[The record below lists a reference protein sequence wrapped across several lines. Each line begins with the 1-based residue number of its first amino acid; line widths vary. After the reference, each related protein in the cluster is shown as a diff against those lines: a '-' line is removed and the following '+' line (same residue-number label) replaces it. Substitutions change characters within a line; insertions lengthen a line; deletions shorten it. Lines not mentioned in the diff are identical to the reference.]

1 MIKRILSRKVIVATS
16 ALFALFLV
24 YMIPKEEIKQLE
36 NVPENIEYVESQ
48 VEEQTVFLL
57 NQDNL
62 LGRTQV
68 VASETADP
76 LSKVKEALLTLIQEG
91 PNESRV
97 PNGFKAIIPS
107 DTKINS
113 IDLQDGILKVDF
125 SKELLDVNEE
135 MEEKVVEAIVY
146 TATSIKEVKS
156 VIIFVDGDVLTKL
169 PKSGINL
176 PSTLDRSFGINKE
189 YDLTST
195 DSINQVTVYYVDE
208 YNGNYYYVPVTKYLN
223 DDRDKIKII
232 IDELTSANMYQTN
245 LMSFLNSNTELL
257 DIQQSEDVLSL
268 NFNSYIFNDA
278 TKKDILEEVI
288 YTICLSVGDNYNVE
302 EVVFQVDTEEVY
314 KTVLKD
320 VEESEK

>member
-16 ALFALFLV
+16 VLFALFLV

-208 YNGNYYYVPVTKYLN
+208 YNDNYYYVPVTKYLN

>member
-24 YMIPKEEIKQLE
+24 YMIPKDEIKQLE
-36 NVPENIEYVESQ
+36 NIPENIEYVESQ

-57 NQDNL
+57 NRDNL

-68 VASETADP
+68 VASETTDP
-76 LSKVKEALLTLIQEG
+76 LSKVKDALQTLIQEG

-125 SKELLDVNEE
+125 SKELLDVKEE

-146 TATSIKEVKS
+146 TATNIKEVKN

-176 PSTLDRSFGINKE
+176 PSILNRSFGINKE

-208 YNGNYYYVPVTKYLN
+208 YNDTYYYVPVTKYLN

-245 LMSFLNSNTELL
+245 LMSFLNSNTKLL

-302 EVVFQVDTEEVY
+302 EVIFQVDTEEVY
-314 KTVLKD
+314 KTGIQD
-320 VEESEK
+320 VEESEE

>member
-146 TATSIKEVKS
+146 TATSIKDVKS

-208 YNGNYYYVPVTKYLN
+208 YNDNYYYVPVTKYLN

-320 VEESEK
+320 AEESEK

>member
-1 MIKRILSRKVIVATS
+1 M
-16 ALFALFLV
+16 
-24 YMIPKEEIKQLE
+24 
-36 NVPENIEYVESQ
+36 
-48 VEEQTVFLL
+48 
-57 NQDNL
+57 
-62 LGRTQV
+62 
-68 VASETADP
+68 
-76 LSKVKEALLTLIQEG
+76 
-91 PNESRV
+91 
-97 PNGFKAIIPS
+97 
-107 DTKINS
+107 
-113 IDLQDGILKVDF
+113 
-125 SKELLDVNEE
+125 
-135 MEEKVVEAIVY
+135 
-146 TATSIKEVKS
+146 
-156 VIIFVDGDVLTKL
+156 
-169 PKSGINL
+169 
-176 PSTLDRSFGINKE
+176 DRSFGINKE

-208 YNGNYYYVPVTKYLN
+208 YNDSYYYVPVTKYLN

-257 DIQQSEDVLSL
+257 DIQQSENVLSL
-268 NFNSYIFNDA
+268 NFNSYTFNDA

>member
-36 NVPENIEYVESQ
+36 NVTENIEYVESQ

-135 MEEKVVEAIVY
+135 MEEKAVEAIVY

-208 YNGNYYYVPVTKYLN
+208 YNDNYYYVPVTKYLN

>member
-208 YNGNYYYVPVTKYLN
+208 YNDSYYYVPVTKYLN

-257 DIQQSEDVLSL
+257 DIQQSENVLSL

-320 VEESEK
+320 VEESDK

>member
-146 TATSIKEVKS
+146 TATSIKDVKS

-208 YNGNYYYVPVTKYLN
+208 YNDNYYYVPVTKYLN

>member
-24 YMIPKEEIKQLE
+24 YMIPKDEIKQLE
-36 NVPENIEYVESQ
+36 NIPENIEYVESQ

-57 NQDNL
+57 NRDNL

-68 VASETADP
+68 VASETTDP
-76 LSKVKEALLTLIQEG
+76 LLKVKDALQTLIQEG

-176 PSTLDRSFGINKE
+176 PSTLNRSFGINKE

-208 YNGNYYYVPVTKYLN
+208 YNDTYYYVPVTKYLN

-232 IDELTSANMYQTN
+232 IDELTSANIYQTN
-245 LMSFLNSNTELL
+245 LMSFLNSNTKLL

-302 EVVFQVDTEEVY
+302 EVIFQVDTEEVY
-314 KTVLKD
+314 KTGLQD
-320 VEESEK
+320 VEESEE

>member
-1 MIKRILSRKVIVATS
+1 
-16 ALFALFLV
+16 
-24 YMIPKEEIKQLE
+24 
-36 NVPENIEYVESQ
+36 
-48 VEEQTVFLL
+48 
-57 NQDNL
+57 
-62 LGRTQV
+62 
-68 VASETADP
+68 
-76 LSKVKEALLTLIQEG
+76 
-91 PNESRV
+91 
-97 PNGFKAIIPS
+97 
-107 DTKINS
+107 
-113 IDLQDGILKVDF
+113 
-125 SKELLDVNEE
+125 

-208 YNGNYYYVPVTKYLN
+208 YNDNYYYVPVTKYLN

>member
-68 VASETADP
+68 VASETTDP
-76 LSKVKEALLTLIQEG
+76 LSKVKDALQTLIQEG

-125 SKELLDVNEE
+125 SKELLDVKEE

-146 TATSIKEVKS
+146 TATNIKEIKN

-176 PSTLDRSFGINKE
+176 PSTLNRSFGINKE

-208 YNGNYYYVPVTKYLN
+208 YNDSYYYVPVTKYLN

-245 LMSFLNSNTELL
+245 LMSFLNSNTKLL

-302 EVVFQVDTEEVY
+302 EVIFQVDTEEVY
-314 KTVLKD
+314 KTGLQD
-320 VEESEK
+320 VEESEE

>member
-208 YNGNYYYVPVTKYLN
+208 YNDNYYYVPVTKYLN

-268 NFNSYIFNDA
+268 NFSSYIFNDA

>member
-208 YNGNYYYVPVTKYLN
+208 YNDSYYYVPVTKYLN

-320 VEESEK
+320 VEESDK

>member
-36 NVPENIEYVESQ
+36 NVPANIEYVESQ

-208 YNGNYYYVPVTKYLN
+208 YNDSYYYVPVTKYLN

-257 DIQQSEDVLSL
+257 DIQQSENVLSL

>member
-36 NVPENIEYVESQ
+36 NVTENIEYVESQ

-125 SKELLDVNEE
+125 SKEILEVNEE

-146 TATSIKEVKS
+146 TATSIKDVKS

-208 YNGNYYYVPVTKYLN
+208 YNDNYYYVPVTKYLN

>member
-36 NVPENIEYVESQ
+36 NVTENIEYVESQ

-146 TATSIKEVKS
+146 TATSIKDVKS

-208 YNGNYYYVPVTKYLN
+208 YNDNYYYVPVTKYLN

>member
-1 MIKRILSRKVIVATS
+1 MIKRILSRKIIVATS

-24 YMIPKEEIKQLE
+24 YMIPKEEIKQLK

-68 VASETADP
+68 VASETTDP

-91 PNESRV
+91 PNESRI

-113 IDLQDGILKVDF
+113 IDLQEGILKVDF

-156 VIIFVDGDVLTKL
+156 IIIFVDGDVLTKL

-189 YDLTST
+189 YDLTSIET
-195 DSINQVTVYYVDE
+195 INQVTVYYVDE
-208 YNGNYYYVPVTKYLN
+208 YNDNYYYVPVTKYLN

-245 LMSFLNSNTELL
+245 LMSFLNSNTKLL

-320 VEESEK
+320 VEESEE

>member
-36 NVPENIEYVESQ
+36 NVTENIEYVESQ

-208 YNGNYYYVPVTKYLN
+208 YNDNYYYVPVTKYLN

>member
-62 LGRTQV
+62 LGKTQV

-208 YNGNYYYVPVTKYLN
+208 YNDSYYYVPVTKYLN

-257 DIQQSEDVLSL
+257 DIQQSENVLSL

>member
-208 YNGNYYYVPVTKYLN
+208 YNDSYYYVPVTKYLN

-320 VEESEK
+320 VEESEE

>member
-208 YNGNYYYVPVTKYLN
+208 YNDSYYYVPVTKYLN

>member
-24 YMIPKEEIKQLE
+24 YMISKEEIKQLE

-57 NQDNL
+57 NQDHL

-68 VASETADP
+68 VASEPADP

-208 YNGNYYYVPVTKYLN
+208 YNDSYYYVPVTKYLN

-257 DIQQSEDVLSL
+257 DIQQSENVLSL

>member
-208 YNGNYYYVPVTKYLN
+208 YNDSYYYVPVTKYLN

-232 IDELTSANMYQTN
+232 IDELTGANMYQTN

>member
-36 NVPENIEYVESQ
+36 NVTENIEYVESQ

-176 PSTLDRSFGINKE
+176 PSTLDRTFGINKE

-208 YNGNYYYVPVTKYLN
+208 YNDNYYYVPVTKYLN

>member
-62 LGRTQV
+62 LGRSQV

-208 YNGNYYYVPVTKYLN
+208 YNDSYYYVPVTKYLN

-257 DIQQSEDVLSL
+257 DIQQSENVLSL

>member
-176 PSTLDRSFGINKE
+176 PSALDRSFGINKE

-208 YNGNYYYVPVTKYLN
+208 YNDSYYYVPVTKYLN

>member
-1 MIKRILSRKVIVATS
+1 MCIRDRPI
-16 ALFALFLV
+16 
-24 YMIPKEEIKQLE
+24 
-36 NVPENIEYVESQ
+36 
-48 VEEQTVFLL
+48 
-57 NQDNL
+57 
-62 LGRTQV
+62 
-68 VASETADP
+68 
-76 LSKVKEALLTLIQEG
+76 
-91 PNESRV
+91 
-97 PNGFKAIIPS
+97 
-107 DTKINS
+107 
-113 IDLQDGILKVDF
+113 
-125 SKELLDVNEE
+125 
-135 MEEKVVEAIVY
+135 
-146 TATSIKEVKS
+146 
-156 VIIFVDGDVLTKL
+156 
-169 PKSGINL
+169 
-176 PSTLDRSFGINKE
+176 TLDRSFGINKE

-208 YNGNYYYVPVTKYLN
+208 YNDNYYYVPVTKYLN

>member
-16 ALFALFLV
+16 VLFALFLV
-24 YMIPKEEIKQLE
+24 YMIPKDEIKQLE
-36 NVPENIEYVESQ
+36 NIPENIEYVESQ

-57 NQDNL
+57 NRDNL

-68 VASETADP
+68 VASETTDP
-76 LSKVKEALLTLIQEG
+76 LSKVKDALQTLIQEG

-125 SKELLDVNEE
+125 SKELLDVKEE

-146 TATSIKEVKS
+146 TATNIKEIKN

-176 PSTLDRSFGINKE
+176 PSTLNRSFGINKE

-208 YNGNYYYVPVTKYLN
+208 YNDTYYYVPVTKYLN

-245 LMSFLNSNTELL
+245 LMSFLNSNTKLL

-302 EVVFQVDTEEVY
+302 EVIFQVDTEEVY
-314 KTVLKD
+314 KTSLQD
-320 VEESEK
+320 VEESEE

>member
-1 MIKRILSRKVIVATS
+1 
-16 ALFALFLV
+16 
-24 YMIPKEEIKQLE
+24 MIPKEEIKQLE

-146 TATSIKEVKS
+146 TATSIKDVKS

-208 YNGNYYYVPVTKYLN
+208 YNDSYYYVPVTKYLN

>member
-36 NVPENIEYVESQ
+36 NVTENIEYVESQ

-156 VIIFVDGDVLTKL
+156 VIIFVDGDILTKL

-208 YNGNYYYVPVTKYLN
+208 YNDSYYYVPVTKYLN

>member
-208 YNGNYYYVPVTKYLN
+208 YNDNYYYVPVTKYLN

-245 LMSFLNSNTELL
+245 LMSFLNSNTKLL

>member
-156 VIIFVDGDVLTKL
+156 IIIFVDGDVLTKL

-208 YNGNYYYVPVTKYLN
+208 YNDSYYYVPVTKYLN

-257 DIQQSEDVLSL
+257 DIQQSENVLSL

>member
-68 VASETADP
+68 VASETTDP

-146 TATSIKEVKS
+146 TATSIKEVRS

-169 PKSGINL
+169 PKSGVNL

-195 DSINQVTVYYVDE
+195 EAINQVTVYYVDE
-208 YNGNYYYVPVTKYLN
+208 YNDNYYYVPVTKYLN

-245 LMSFLNSNTELL
+245 LMSFLNSNTKLL

-320 VEESEK
+320 VEESEE

>member
-68 VASETADP
+68 VASETTDP

-113 IDLQDGILKVDF
+113 IDLQDGILKVNF

-146 TATSIKEVKS
+146 TATSIKEVRS

-169 PKSGINL
+169 PKSGVNL

-195 DSINQVTVYYVDE
+195 EAINQVTVYYVDE
-208 YNGNYYYVPVTKYLN
+208 YNDNYYYVPVTKYLN

-245 LMSFLNSNTELL
+245 LMSFLNSNTKLL

-320 VEESEK
+320 VEESEE

>member
-208 YNGNYYYVPVTKYLN
+208 YNDSYYYVPVTKYLN

-257 DIQQSEDVLSL
+257 DIQQSENVLSL

>member
-36 NVPENIEYVESQ
+36 NVTENIEYVESQ

-176 PSTLDRSFGINKE
+176 PSALDRSFGINKE

-208 YNGNYYYVPVTKYLN
+208 YNDSYYYVPVTKYLN

>member
-146 TATSIKEVKS
+146 TATSIKDVKS

-208 YNGNYYYVPVTKYLN
+208 YNDSYYYVPVTKYLN

-257 DIQQSEDVLSL
+257 DIQQSENVLSL